1 LGVAVDY
8 PPHGRARSWAAV
20 GVIILGFLT
29 GGIALTAGPVWWLF
43 WTGAAVAAVGGLA
56 ALVSDILSDVVLD
69 EPRVIEEEVH
79 YRTVGREDERVRGGA
94 HGETVSKPT
103 STDPSDGLHG

>member
-1 LGVAVDY
+1 
-8 PPHGRARSWAAV
+8 
-20 GVIILGFLT
+20 VIIAGFLT

-43 WTGAAVAAVGGLA
+43 WTGAAIAAVGGVSALA
-56 ALVSDILSDVVLD
+56 SDILSDVVLD
-69 EPRVIEEEVH
+69 EPRVLEEEVN
-79 YRTVGREDERVRGGA
+79 YATISRGERRMRGGA